1 MNLLI
6 IATISCA
13 LEYIVPIFIKYAT
26 TRFYTVTKHDLELWK
41 DLINLK
47 QEMSGINIVNE
58 FAKYAKLQRQYNKID
73 GILKEKAIQCLA
85 SRMEIQLYASYG
97 FYLLNGFSMLV
108 LSYFYKNTP
117 VIVFPK
123 GMLWPIQNLLSWPC
137 YVAQEDSISFLMW
150 VIITRLVVSICKKV
164 NIT

>member
-1 MNLLI
+1 MNLLVI
-6 IATISCA
+6 STISCA
-13 LEYIVPIFIKYAT
+13 LEYIVPIFIKYAA
-26 TRFYTVTKHDLELWK
+26 TRFYTVTKHDLELRK

-47 QEMSGINIVNE
+47 QEMTGINIVDE
-58 FAKYAKLQRQYNKID
+58 FSKYAKLQRKYNKID
-73 GILKEKAIQCLA
+73 GILKEKANQCLS
-85 SRMEIQLYASYG
+85 SRMKIQLFASYG
-97 FYLLNGFSMLV
+97 FRLLNGFLMLV

-150 VIITRLVVSICKKV
+150 IIIARLVVSTCKKV
-164 NIT
+164 DVT